1 MRTHLLSFLLLL
13 LSLLMSAAVFPT
25 IRLVPRRAHQHL
37 KLKLS
42 LTQGQRW
49 FGGSSTSQKALPF
62 TLQSGRAS
70 TANAGLASDGQEEG
84 QVLRMLMFGKPGAG
98 KGTLSSRLVKKYDI
112 LSFSTGDLLR
122 QHIAEK

>member
-1 MRTHLLSFLLLL
+1 MHTHLLSFLLLL

-25 IRLVPRRAHQHL
+25 IRLVPQRAHQHL

-70 TANAGLASDGQEEG
+70 TANSDGQEEG